1 MGIRVNVNTTLTFT
15 DEKGQKVYIVI
26 FRDEAHMNEPHACA
40 STLEFVSTDSIIR
53 MWEQHFEL
61 PYKGEH
67 THEAVINA
75 VMTITNKM
83 YFEKYYE
90 RTSWEDLNAM
100 YIATGDLCTPLKV
113 LDLT

>member
-1 MGIRVNVNTTLTFT
+1 MT
-15 DEKGQKVYIVI
+15 DEVTTNTRIARIYCK
-26 FRDEAHMNEPHACA
+26 
-40 STLEFVSTDSIIR
+40 
-53 MWEQHFEL
+53 
-61 PYKGEH
+61 
-67 THEAVINA
+67 A